1 MSHSIDFLVL
11 SRQRKCCTANVWE
24 AFSMFW
30 ETLPAI
36 WKLVEASQLEL
47 KFLQMLPPRL
57 RPLVPVGQLAP
68 GLKIVPKKKQLY
80 AALVRLSNASGF
92 VKTRICEFV
101 HILWSGCIVCRR
113 REAKRGYI
121 IGHHAAKVGALIFRD
136 AHVLLHGLKGRG
148 FIAWKCGTTYVQT
161 LCARTYELQ
170 TQELQLP
177 KKNYLQCCVRCLC
190 LFLRASHFHVV
201 KLFLHPFDFGMDWW
215 RSVWHDISL
224 QARPSN

>member
-148 FIAWKCGTTYVQT
+148 FIVWKCGTTYVQT

>member
-113 REAKRGYI
+113 RETKRGYI

-201 KLFLHPFDFGMDWW
+201 KLFLHPFDFGMHWW
-215 RSVWHDISL
+215 SSVWHDISL

>member
-113 REAKRGYI
+113 RETKRGYI